1 MALAQQNRNSVFM
14 NEEAIAGSVIE
25 LKDHIIN
32 NVNGQKMMIM
42 KEWTVLQKNPW
53 QPCPD
58 PGGRTRPKQ

>member
-32 NVNGQKMMIM
+32 NVNGHNNNINNNYNSNFKNNNNNKNI
-42 KEWTVLQKNPW
+42 KNPAN
-53 QPCPD
+53 PV
-58 PGGRTRPKQ
+58 K